1 MDPSIV
7 IFAIE
12 SAVKLGS
19 KVYEVLV
26 DETAERALVLPVGN
40 LFQEVQVTVAT
51 QFFLRTENRHLIDT
65 GTRRLQCACEP
76 CTLLFAHRGQTTLRG
91 VGRHVRW
98 LDDFQLDDAE
108 WDALRIPIGLAF
120 FVHNSQQGRM
130 TALYPGPAGPTES
143 LLALEAWDH
152 IASRNPVLRELEP
165 DVEALLV
172 NRVGA
177 ARKYCLAPVDR
188 CYELAGLIRMH
199 WRGFSGGDEV
209 WREIGDF
216 FSRLRKA
223 SHA

>member
-1 MDPSIV
+1 MLSVAGVFFEAAGGAVVAAVD
-7 IFAIE
+7 AADHCD
-12 SAVKLGS
+12 SAGS
-19 KVYEVLV
+19 
-26 DETAERALVLPVGN
+26 N
-40 LFQEVQVTVAT
+40 
-51 QFFLRTENRHLIDT
+51 
-65 GTRRLQCACEP
+65 
-76 CTLLFAHRGQTTLRG
+76 
-91 VGRHVRW
+91 
-98 LDDFQLDDAE
+98 QLDDAE

-152 IASRNPVLRELEP
+152 IASRNAVLRELEP

-177 ARKYCLAPVDR
+177 AREYCLAPVDR

-209 WREIGDF
+209 WREIGGF
-216 FSRLRKA
+216 FSRLREA
-223 SHA
+223 GRA